1 MKDVVVLPGPSS
13 IELGDS
19 IASCLNVDPVEV
31 ELRTFSDGESKIRI
45 NANLLNKKCIIVQST
60 YPPVDSHF
68 LQTLMMLSY
77 CNDSGASE
85 VIPVIPYMGYA
96 RQDRVFLEGEF
107 VTMSMISK
115 LFEYFG
121 TRNLITVDIHGTQAL
136 SYFNYDIFNI
146 SSMPLLAKYAINNF
160 NLTEPIIVSPDL
172 GGVPRAKEFAGI
184 MNASFLGLRKNR
196 DRFTGNIIMD
206 EKLDITITNRDIVI
220 LDDMVS
226 SGGTILRAM
235 DILRNNSCGKVFVMC
250 VHALSDEKSI
260 NLLKSSGINEIVSTN
275 SIPRSCSKIDL
286 SSEIAKT
293 LSYILS
299 RD

>member
-13 IELGDS
+13 IELGNS

-68 LQTLMMLSY
+68 LQTLMMMSY

-121 TRNLITVDIHGTQAL
+121 TRNLITVDIHR
-136 SYFNYDIFNI
+136 Y
-146 SSMPLLAKYAINNF
+146 
-160 NLTEPIIVSPDL
+160 
-172 GGVPRAKEFAGI
+172 
-184 MNASFLGLRKNR
+184 
-196 DRFTGNIIMD
+196 
-206 EKLDITITNRDIVI
+206 
-220 LDDMVS
+220 
-226 SGGTILRAM
+226 
-235 DILRNNSCGKVFVMC
+235 
-250 VHALSDEKSI
+250 
-260 NLLKSSGINEIVSTN
+260 SGI
-275 SIPRSCSKIDL
+275 
-286 SSEIAKT
+286 
-293 LSYILS
+293 ILFQL
-299 RD
+299 

>member
-13 IELGDS
+13 KKLGDS
-19 IASCLNVDPVEV
+19 IASCLDVDPVEV

-45 NANLLNKKCIIVQST
+45 NANLLNKKCVVVQST

-85 VIPVIPYMGYA
+85 VILVIPYMGYA
-96 RQDRVFLEGEF
+96 RQDRVFLDGEI
-107 VTMSMISK
+107 VTISMIAR
-115 LFEYFG
+115 LYEYFG
-121 TRNLITVDIHGTQAL
+121 TRNLITVDIHSTKAL
-136 SYFNYDIFNI
+136 SYFNYDILNI
-146 SSMPLLAKYAINNF
+146 SSIPLLAKYAINNF
-160 NLTEPIIVSPDL
+160 SLTKPIIVSPDL
-172 GGVPRAKEFAGI
+172 GGVPRAKEFAEI

-196 DRFTGNIIMD
+196 DRFTGNITID
-206 EKLDITITNRDIVI
+206 EKLDATVTNRDIVI

-226 SGGTILRAM
+226 SGGTILRAI
-235 DILRNNSCGKVFVMC
+235 DILKNNSCGRVFVMC

-260 NLLKSSGINEIVSTN
+260 DLLKSSGISDIVSTN

-286 SSEIAKT
+286 SNEIAKT
-293 LSYILS
+293 LSSILS
-299 RD
+299 RG